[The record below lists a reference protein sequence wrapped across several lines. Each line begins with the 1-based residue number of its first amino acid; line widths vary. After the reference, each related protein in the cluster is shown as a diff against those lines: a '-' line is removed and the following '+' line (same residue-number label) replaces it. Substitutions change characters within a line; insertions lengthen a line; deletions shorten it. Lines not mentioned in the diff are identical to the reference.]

1 MKTLAQACVENSLSR
16 FGLGIRLI
24 GMGLDIDDVRAL
36 PVPAWL
42 AAHSQPDIEAIV
54 AMLGPEMQQ
63 RYRHCLADEVRAERA
78 GGLPACLRA
87 LTRANRETER
97 LNRARHPESWPPR

>member
-1 MKTLAQACVENSLSR
+1 MSR
-16 FGLGIRLI
+16 FGVRVRLRS
-24 GMGLDIDDVRAL
+24 MGANTDDVRAL

-54 AMLGPEMQQ
+54 AMLGPEHQQ
-63 RYRHCLADEVRAERA
+63 HYRRCLADEVRAERA

-87 LTRANRETER
+87 LTRANREIEC
-97 LNRARHPESWPPR
+97 LNRARHPERWPR